1 MQAPLVLE
9 EIITPDAPSMFP
21 LAYGWY
27 LLALIIVV
35 TLALLVLGLYV
46 FYRRTKIERA
56 AKKQFS
62 QSLKTFINDADDQAY
77 IRRNLKI
84 IKQVCA
90 LKQPQAL
97 SLSGQ
102 ELAQFLNQSKPCFSD
117 ASIFALTQGL
127 YQKPKEEKEQKLELH
142 KLHKDC
148 CNWLKHIRRHS

>member
-35 TLALLVLGLYV
+35 TLALLILGLYV
-46 FYRRTKIERA
+46 FYRRTKIQRA

-62 QSLKTFINDADDQAY
+62 QSFKTFINDADEYAY

-102 ELAQFLNQSKPCFSD
+102 ELAQFLNQPKPCFSD

-127 YQKPKEEKEQKLELH
+127 YEKQEEQKLELH